1 MERKLIYN
9 TILPSGLLMDP
20 LHPSSGQ
27 FERKNPFNTL
37 GMNAPP
43 SPFEMPPSQKSP
55 FFDQHIMSSPPISHS
70 AHEAAMAE
78 LAAIRAENAL
88 LIEKNKRLIAELE
101 LANLK
106 LSQLIQSKA

>member
-1 MERKLIYN
+1 MEHKPINDILIRS
-9 TILPSGLLMDP
+9 TPSCPIMNP
-20 LHPSSGQ
+20 LNPASGQ
-27 FERKNPFNTL
+27 FERKNPFRTL
-37 GMNAPP
+37 GTNAPP

-55 FFDQHIMSSPPISHS
+55 FFDQHITLPPISH
-70 AHEAAMAE
+70 AVHEAVIAE

-106 LSQLIQSKA
+106 LSQSNK